1 MVKFVIILFHI
12 NKMYYVFYL
21 QNTARWSVSVSI
33 FSIANN
39 WYSREMV
46 VNKWIFIYHIYILY
60 VINILLSHSAV
71 AHRMPPQAFSIV
83 CIFIVFGIRFSTRIF
98 HFLHCIR
105 IFLFETLFSRWP
117 TRPACVPTKLS
128 MLIDCSSKCVAR
140 GYFTALDGLQCPM
153 FSHCLVMRRRSSAK
167 HVLSKNI
174 WIWIWCDSYSLSRPH

>member
-1 MVKFVIILFHI
+1 MHFAYVFEMVKFVIILFHI

-33 FSIANN
+33 FLIANN

-83 CIFIVFGIRFSTRIF
+83 CIFIVFGIRFSTRIYFIFFIVFEYFCSKRCF
-98 HFLHCIR
+98 HVGPLGQ
-105 IFLFETLFSRWP
+105 L
-117 TRPACVPTKLS
+117 V
-128 MLIDCSSKCVAR
+128 
-140 GYFTALDGLQCPM
+140 CPPN
-153 FSHCLVMRRRSSAK
+153 CP
-167 HVLSKNI
+167 
-174 WIWIWCDSYSLSRPH
+174 C